1 MEDEFDQ
8 LMSLFS
14 QDSIKK
20 EANMVEIFQRCTEFF
35 DKYQYVLSQG
45 SNDERIA
52 MQKKM
57 NALRDKLKE
66 ENEKAQSVIGI
77 SPDDVKALLS
87 DEKNFTPEQ
96 WEFLQNAQEK
106 LFQAKE
112 EVEKEEQ
119 QDREKREALLKSK
132 SKKKPTT
139 RKSGWMKTWNRL
151 MKF

>member
-139 RKSGWMKTWNRL
+139 RKSGWMKT
-151 MKF
+151 